1 MTEKLISSCSYYNSD
16 MDSRLDL
23 DQMTNSIC
31 GLVNSTANAI
41 YNQASN
47 ENGTNLVSANCTLI
61 SSLLE
66 CLISN
71 FTCPFMKD
79 YFNGKRAGRKK
90 EKRD

>member
-1 MTEKLISSCSYYNSD
+1 

-23 DQMTNSIC
+23 EQMTNSIC
-31 GLVNSTANAI
+31 GLVNASANTI

-47 ENGTNLVSANCTLI
+47 QNGVDSISANCTLI

-79 YFNGKRAGRKK
+79 YFNGKIIFVIVSVKGS
-90 EKRD
+90 